1 MSEDLNLNGDLNQE
15 PHKEKTSS
23 PILDA
28 LSKYKEKWYP
38 TEEEKEITFKSKYL
52 NVPFV
57 GLDIVPKE
65 SCG

>member
-1 MSEDLNLNGDLNQE
+1 MCEDLNLNGDLNQE

-28 LSKYKEKWYP
+28 LSKHKEKWYP
-38 TEEEKEITFKSKYL
+38 SKEQT
-52 NVPFV
+52 FV